1 MSTDRTRGNG
11 HNLKKKKFIRTQKET
26 SQTLEQ
32 VAQSSC
38 GVCISEHI
46 QNLTVNRPEQPALIN
61 PLGKEGR
68 HHSVQ
73 RPYVKYSVIL

>member
-11 HNLKKKKFIRTQKET
+11 HNLEKKKQQNSIRTQEET

-32 VAQSSC
+32 VAQRGC

-46 QNLTVNRPEQPALIN
+46 QNLTGNRPEQPALIN
-61 PLGKEGR
+61 PLGRKGR

-73 RPYVKYSVIL
+73 RPHVNY